1 MARSSHRPKPRPTRG
16 SLTRI
21 ERTIPVRHP
30 ARKRV
35 LLLLSFYDYRHHAG
49 VARYAGEAGWIV
61 DDAAT
66 QERGLPADWSG
77 DGIISFHGAD
87 PEFLAYLRTLN
98 TPVVDIGEYD
108 EFSNYPRV
116 RTDSRAIG
124 RAAAEYFLARGFRNV
139 GFVSSDDSAL
149 QRRRSAALREAAEA
163 LGQTWWDVPLAEIGS
178 LANRPGGALPIGLL
192 AANDMVAVRALPAC
206 EEAGLLV
213 PEQVALMGIDN
224 DEYRCAPALVPLTSI
239 DADQERVG
247 YEAAA
252 LLDRLMRGEPA
263 PSRSI
268 EVPPRGIV
276 ERESTNIIA
285 VGDLQVA
292 SAVRF
297 ILQNF
302 RRPIGLREVA
312 AGTNLSLRRLQ
323 TRFKEQLGRTILQ
336 EINGRRVEYA
346 KRLLVSTSLKIRAI
360 ACESGFGSAVR
371 MIRVFR
377 QYTQQSPRQYRKE
390 HTRGVPS
397 ARTQEDAVAHEPGT
411 RGRA

>member
-1 MARSSHRPKPRPTRG
+1 MARSHRSQIRPARG
-16 SLTRI
+16 SLRRI

-35 LLLLSFYDYRHHAG
+35 LLLLSYYDYRHHAG

-66 QERGLPADWSG
+66 QERGLPADWTG

-87 PEFLAYLRTLN
+87 PEFLAYLRKLN

-108 EFSNYPRV
+108 DFSNYPRV

-124 RAAAEYFLARGFRNV
+124 RAAAEYFLARGFRNI
-139 GFVSSDDSAL
+139 GFVSSDDTAL

-163 LGQTWWDVPLAEIGS
+163 LGQTWWDVPLSEIGS
-178 LANRPGGALPIGLL
+178 LASRSGALPIGLL

-252 LLDRLMRGEPA
+252 LLDRLMRGEPVSTRA
-263 PSRSI
+263 V

-302 RRPIGLREVA
+302 RRPIGLQEVA
-312 AGTNLSLRRLQ
+312 ASTNLSLRRLQ

-346 KRLLVSTSLKIRAI
+346 KRLLATSSLKIRAI

-377 QYTQQSPRQYRKE
+377 QYTQQSPRQFRKE
-390 HTRGVPS
+390 HARAAS
-397 ARTQEDAVAHEPGT
+397 ARTQDDAVTLEPGKQ